1 MVNVR
6 KLLENSNITAA
17 WPGLTARLRFDEPM
31 RLHTTFKIG
40 GPADCFAE
48 PESSNEL
55 IALLNLAR
63 ASRVPVS
70 VIGGGSNLL
79 VSDRGIRGLVVSLAR
94 MCGIERINPDDFA
107 DIADIAGGNTAIVA
121 DGVAVTSGVGG
132 ALQAADDR
140 PVFVRSGAGATMEA
154 LVAWCAERG
163 IAGLERFAGLPGTV
177 GGAAYMNARCYERS
191 VSDVFFRAE
200 VLCFRDGRYR
210 IEDKA
215 FIQADWDYKKSP
227 FQIRNGVDQARI
239 DETADILL
247 SVSFRLA
254 LGDVESIRSQM
265 AAYVKDRECKGHFRY
280 PSAGSMFKNNH
291 AFGKPSGKIIDD
303 SGLCGFRVGDAQVA
317 PWHGNIVINAGN
329 ATAAEVKA
337 LVDEVRARVRALT
350 GFELEPE
357 VIMAGDWE

>member
-17 WPGLTARLRFDEPM
+17 WPGLAARLRFDEPM

-48 PESSNEL
+48 PESSSEL
-55 IALLNLAR
+55 VALLDFAR
-63 ASRVPVS
+63 ESGLPVS

-79 VSDRGIRGLVVSLAR
+79 VADRGIRGLAVSLTR
-94 MCGIERINPDDFA
+94 MCGIERVD
-107 DIADIAGGNTAIVA
+107 
-121 DGVAVTSGVGG
+121 AVESED
-132 ALQAADDR
+132 LS
-140 PVFVRSGAGATMEA
+140 VFVRSGAGVTMES

-200 VLCFRDGRYR
+200 VLCFQDGRYT
-210 IEDKA
+210 IEEKA
-215 FIQADWDYKKSP
+215 LNQADWDYKKSP
-227 FQIRNGVDQARI
+227 FQTRNGVDQARI
-239 DETADILL
+239 DETAVILL

-254 LGDVESIRSQM
+254 RGDVESIQSQM
-265 AAYVKDRECKGHFRY
+265 ADYVKDRECKGHFRF
-280 PSAGSMFKNNH
+280 PSAGSMFKNNR
-291 AFGKPSGKIIDD
+291 AFGKPSGKIIDEL
-303 SGLCGFRVGDAQVA
+303 GLRGFRVGDAQVA
-317 PWHGNIVINAGN
+317 PWHGNFVINAGN
-329 ATAAEVKA
+329 ATATEVKT

-357 VIMAGDWE
+357 VIMTGDWE

>member
-48 PESSNEL
+48 PENSSEL
-55 IALLNLAR
+55 VALLDFAR
-63 ASRVPVS
+63 EAGVPVS

-79 VSDRGIRGLVVSLAR
+79 VADRGIRGLVVSLAR
-94 MCGIERINPDDFA
+94 LCGVER
-107 DIADIAGGNTAIVA
+107 VE
-121 DGVAVTSGVGG
+121 SGDSVSVSGKP
-132 ALQAADDR
+132 LPSLNEQS
-140 PVFVRSGAGATMEA
+140 VIVRSGAGASMEA
-154 LVAWCAERG
+154 LVAWCADRG
-163 IAGLERFAGLPGTV
+163 IAGLERFAGLPGSV

-191 VSDVFFRAE
+191 VSDVFFLAE

-210 IEDKA
+210 IEEKA
-215 FIQADWDYKKSP
+215 YIQADWDYKKSP
-227 FQIRNGVDQARI
+227 FQKRNGVDQARI

-247 SVSFRLA
+247 SVSFRLS

-265 AAYVKDRECKGHFRY
+265 AAYVKDRECKGHFRF

-303 SGLCGFRVGDAQVA
+303 SGLRGFRVGDAQVA

>member
-17 WPGLTARLRFDEPM
+17 WPGLAARLRFDEPM

-48 PESSNEL
+48 PENSSEL
-55 IALLNLAR
+55 VALLDFAR
-63 ASRVPVS
+63 EAGVPVS

-79 VSDRGIRGLVVSLAR
+79 VADRGIRGLVVSLAR
-94 MCGIERINPDDFA
+94 LCGVER
-107 DIADIAGGNTAIVA
+107 VER
-121 DGVAVTSGVGG
+121 VESGDSVSVSGKP
-132 ALQAADDR
+132 LPSLNEQS
-140 PVFVRSGAGATMEA
+140 VIVRSGAGASMEA
-154 LVAWCAERG
+154 LVAWCADRG
-163 IAGLERFAGLPGTV
+163 IAGLERFAGLPGSV

-191 VSDVFFRAE
+191 VSDVFFLAE

-210 IEDKA
+210 IEEKA
-215 FIQADWDYKKSP
+215 YIQADWDYKKSP
-227 FQIRNGVDQARI
+227 FQKRNGVDQARI

-247 SVSFRLA
+247 SVSFRLS

-265 AAYVKDRECKGHFRY
+265 AAYVKDRECKGHFRF

-303 SGLCGFRVGDAQVA
+303 SGLRGFRVGDAQVA

>member
-17 WPGLTARLRFDEPM
+17 WPGLAARLRFDEPM

-48 PESSNEL
+48 PENSSEL
-55 IALLNLAR
+55 VALLDFAR
-63 ASRVPVS
+63 EAGVPVS

-79 VSDRGIRGLVVSLAR
+79 VADRGIRGLVVSLAR
-94 MCGIERINPDDFA
+94 LCGVER
-107 DIADIAGGNTAIVA
+107 VER
-121 DGVAVTSGVGG
+121 VESGDSVSVSGKP
-132 ALQAADDR
+132 LPSLNEQS
-140 PVFVRSGAGATMEA
+140 VIVRSGAGASMEA
-154 LVAWCAERG
+154 LVAWCADRG
-163 IAGLERFAGLPGTV
+163 IAGLERFAGLPGSV

-191 VSDVFFRAE
+191 VSDVFFLAE

-210 IEDKA
+210 IEEKA
-215 FIQADWDYKKSP
+215 YIQADWDYKKSP
-227 FQIRNGVDQARI
+227 FQKRNGVDQARI

-247 SVSFRLA
+247 SVSFRLS

-265 AAYVKDRECKGHFRY
+265 AAYVKDRECKGHFRF

-303 SGLCGFRVGDAQVA
+303 SGLRGFRVGDAQVA
-317 PWHGNIVINAGN
+317 PWHGTIVINAGN

>member
-17 WPGLTARLRFDEPM
+17 WPGLAARLRFDEPM

-48 PESSNEL
+48 PENSSEL
-55 IALLNLAR
+55 VALLDFAR
-63 ASRVPVS
+63 EAGVPVS

-79 VSDRGIRGLVVSLAR
+79 VADRGIRGLVVSLAR
-94 MCGIERINPDDFA
+94 LCGVER
-107 DIADIAGGNTAIVA
+107 VE
-121 DGVAVTSGVGG
+121 SGDSVSVSGKP
-132 ALQAADDR
+132 LPSLNEQS
-140 PVFVRSGAGATMEA
+140 VIVRSGAGASMEA
-154 LVAWCAERG
+154 LVAWCADRG
-163 IAGLERFAGLPGTV
+163 IAGLERFAGLPGSV

-191 VSDVFFRAE
+191 VSDVFFLAE

-210 IEDKA
+210 IEEKA
-215 FIQADWDYKKSP
+215 YIQADWDYKKSP
-227 FQIRNGVDQARI
+227 FQKRNGVDQARI

-247 SVSFRLA
+247 SVSFRLS

-265 AAYVKDRECKGHFRY
+265 AAYVKDRECKGHFRF

-303 SGLCGFRVGDAQVA
+303 SGLRGFRVGDAQVA

>member
-17 WPGLTARLRFDEPM
+17 CPGLAARLRFDEPM

-48 PESSNEL
+48 PESPGEL
-55 IALLNLAR
+55 IALLDLTR
-63 ASRVPVS
+63 DSGLPVS

-79 VSDRGIRGLVVSLAR
+79 VADRGIRGLVISLAR
-94 MCGIERINPDDFA
+94 LCGIERVDS
-107 DIADIAGGNTAIVA
+107 AGGNVA
-121 DGVAVTSGVGG
+121 GVGNVAVESLH
-132 ALQAADDR
+132 ALDDR
-140 PVFVRSGAGATMEA
+140 SVFVRSGAGATMDA
-154 LVAWCAERG
+154 LVSWCADRG

-200 VLCFRDGRYR
+200 VLCFRDGRYT
-210 IEDKA
+210 IEEKA
-215 FIQADWDYKKSP
+215 LNRADWDYKKSP
-227 FQIRNGVDQARI
+227 FQTRNGVDQARI
-239 DETADILL
+239 DETAVILL

-254 LGDVESIRSQM
+254 RGDVESIQSQM
-265 AAYVKDRECKGHFRY
+265 AAYVKDRECKGHFRF
-280 PSAGSMFKNNH
+280 PSAGSMFKNDH

-317 PWHGNIVINAGN
+317 PWHGNFVINAGN

-357 VIMAGDWE
+357 VIMSGDWE